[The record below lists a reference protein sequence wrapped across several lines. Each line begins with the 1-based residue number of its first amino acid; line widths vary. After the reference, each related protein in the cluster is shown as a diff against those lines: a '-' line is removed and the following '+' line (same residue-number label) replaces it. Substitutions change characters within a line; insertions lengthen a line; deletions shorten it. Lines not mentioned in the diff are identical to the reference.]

1 MGAGGLAP
9 INAYGTPP
17 QLADWWK
24 DALVNRVLHQCRDT
38 LHLNLRSVAARR
50 YLRLRI
56 VPLQPRQH
64 LVQLR
69 GQVAYGEFRLPFY
82 VSAVVEMPGGNLL
95 ARESLQELLRLEAHM
110 LARPEVQAW
119 AYNTSAVVRS
129 PGSAVNGTLALQ
141 NLTLETAPDP
151 ALQATL
157 GALIE
162 DPQAGGMFGASS
174 QTDGCIPPARGRPAS
189 RRPAAAAPIAIQP

>member
-1 MGAGGLAP
+1 MAASIASPRMEELSR
-9 INAYGTPP
+9 
-17 QLADWWK
+17 L
-24 DALVNRVLHQCRDT
+24 
-38 LHLNLRSVAARR
+38 VAARPWATV
-50 YLRLRI
+50 LLALL
-56 VPLQPRQH
+56 VSGLALQPLQAMDTETSLEDYLPPSPE
-64 LVQLR
+64 VDA
-69 GQVAYGEFRLPFY
+69 GQVAYGEFPLPFY

-141 NLTLETAPDP
+141 NLTLKTAPDP

-157 GALIE
+157 GALIV
-162 DPQAGGMFGASS
+162 DPQAGGMFGAPS
-174 QTDGCIPPARGRPAS
+174 QQGGVWQARSAFITVTVDKQGAYNDEE
-189 RRPAAAAPIAIQP
+189 